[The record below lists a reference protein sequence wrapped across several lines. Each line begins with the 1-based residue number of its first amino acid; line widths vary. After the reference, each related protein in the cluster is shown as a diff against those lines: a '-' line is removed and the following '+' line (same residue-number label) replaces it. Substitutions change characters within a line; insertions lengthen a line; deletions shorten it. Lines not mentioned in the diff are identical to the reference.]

1 VKTGDLVRNVRA
13 VYEQATAL
21 TDRHLAPPI
30 EPGCVGIVLDVRGGE
45 HGRGL
50 EMSYVDV
57 MFSVDG
63 TSVRCGNYGQGHF
76 EVIA

>member
-13 VYEQATAL
+13 VYEQAMAL
-21 TDRHLAPPI
+21 GDRHLGQTI

-50 EMSYVDV
+50 AMNYVDV

>member
-1 VKTGDLVRNVRA
+1 MKTGDLVRNVRA

-50 EMSYVDV
+50 AMSYVDV
-57 MFSVDG
+57 MLSVDG
-63 TSVRCGNYGQGHF
+63 APVRCGNYAQDHF

>member
-1 VKTGDLVRNVRA
+1 MKTGDLVRNVRA

-21 TDRHLAPPI
+21 GDPALGRACAP
-30 EPGCVGIVLDVRGGE
+30 GYVGIVLDVRPAT
-45 HGRGL
+45 L
-50 EMSYVDV
+50 NDPPLMNYVDV

-63 TSVRCGNYGQGHF
+63 SPVRCGNYGQGHF